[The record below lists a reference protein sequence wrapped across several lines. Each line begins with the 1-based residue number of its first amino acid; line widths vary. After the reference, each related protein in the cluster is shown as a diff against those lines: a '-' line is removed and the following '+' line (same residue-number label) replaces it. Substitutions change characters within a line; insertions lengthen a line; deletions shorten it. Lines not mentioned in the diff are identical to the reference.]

1 VLEPRIPKRNPESI
15 SRLLIIFL
23 ALEGSFLLKLF
34 SMLKHWMPSC
44 RGRFTAAD
52 FDFVAS
58 ALSPEGPRCHLAKL
72 WKDSDGLREML
83 DLKEVF
89 RSLLGSPAALQ
100 VSPRFYFYVLVR
112 HTFLQADLSDAQLA
126 DYVSGVMAK
135 RVCANGDDP
144 LQDISHGFT
153 HAAEFLSILSSAK
166 GRMRFHLQ
174 VAAGNQ
180 FLVLTGL
187 YPGFLKHRS
196 EKGQAPSLE
205 FYESFAQRAFRSAAD
220 NRLAPDHA
228 PRNLLGSLADAIP
241 IARRSLNRIAEEFV
255 FLGD

>member
-1 VLEPRIPKRNPESI
+1 
-15 SRLLIIFL
+15 
-23 ALEGSFLLKLF
+23 
-34 SMLKHWMPSC
+34 MLKHWMPSC
-44 RGRFTAAD
+44 RGRFTVAD

-89 RSLLGSPAALQ
+89 RSLLDSPAALQ

-112 HTFLQADLSDAQLA
+112 HAFLQADLSDAQLA
-126 DYVSGVMAK
+126 DYVAGVMAK
-135 RVCANGDDP
+135 RVCANDEDP
-144 LQDISHGFT
+144 LQDITRGFT
-153 HAAEFLSILSSAK
+153 HAAEFLSIISSAK

-187 YPGFLKHRS
+187 YPGFLKRRS
-196 EKGQAPSLE
+196 EKGEAPNLE
-205 FYESFAQRAFRSAAD
+205 FYESFAQRAFRGAAD
-220 NRLAPDHA
+220 NRLAPENA
-228 PRNLLGSLADAIP
+228 PRNVLGTLADAMP
-241 IARRSLNRIAEEFV
+241 IARRSLNRVAEEFV